1 MGGGKVRVERKG
13 AAEFR
18 RRYIGLPAHDRHKT
32 EREVRPRIAVV
43 ELGGPSGKPCSFLQL
58 GIQHGPHAFDILRE
72 ECSQQFQILVSKLLE
87 L

>member
-1 MGGGKVRVERKG
+1 
-13 AAEFR
+13 
-18 RRYIGLPAHDRHKT
+18 
-32 EREVRPRIAVV
+32 VRPRIAVV